1 MKCIFTIDVEDW
13 YHILDTDQAPP
24 MGDWDRV
31 PSRVERN
38 FGILLDMLAA
48 ADVRATCFFL
58 GWIARRYPELVK
70 SAQAAGH
77 DIASHGF
84 GHRLIYEMT
93 EMEFLDDAVF
103 SRKILEDISGQSV
116 AGFRAAGFSLTER
129 TPWFFDTLARAGYAY
144 DSSLFPAARAHGGL
158 RNGQIEPHFI
168 ATGHGNIMECPI
180 SVAQVM
186 GKRLS
191 CFGGGYLRLYPYS
204 VIHTMAKRVLKE
216 NRPVIFY
223 LHPRDIDPDQ
233 PRLPLGLSR
242 RFKSYVNLRMTAAKV
257 EKLLRQFEWTTMAE
271 YVAANKE
278 ALESS

>member
-24 MGDWDRV
+24 MSDWGKM

-38 FGILLDMLAA
+38 FGLLLDMLAA

-58 GWIARRYPELVK
+58 GWIARRYPQLVK

-84 GHRLIYEMT
+84 GHRLAYEMSD
-93 EMEFLDDAVF
+93 MEFLDDAVL
-103 SRKILEDISGQSV
+103 SKKTLEDISGQSV
-116 AGFRAAGFSLTER
+116 AGFRAAGFSLTEK
-129 TPWFFDTLARAGYAY
+129 TPWFYETLARAGYSY
-144 DSSLFPAARAHGGL
+144 DSSLFPAARAHGGM
-158 RNGQIEPHFI
+158 RDERIEPHRITAHYGDIF
-168 ATGHGNIMECPI
+168 ECPV
-180 SVAQVM
+180 SVAQVL
-186 GKRLS
+186 GKRVS
-191 CFGGGYLRLYPYS
+191 CFGGGYLRLYPYT
-204 VIHTMAKRVLKE
+204 VIHTLAKRVLKK

-242 RFKSYVNLRMTAAKV
+242 RFKSYVNLRTTAAKV
-257 EKLLRQFEWTTMAE
+257 EKLLQQFEWTTMAE

-278 ALESS
+278 AMETS